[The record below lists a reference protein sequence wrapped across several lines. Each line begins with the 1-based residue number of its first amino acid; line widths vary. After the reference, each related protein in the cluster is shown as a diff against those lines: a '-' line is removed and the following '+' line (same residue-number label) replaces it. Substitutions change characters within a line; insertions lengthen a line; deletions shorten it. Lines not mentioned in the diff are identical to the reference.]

1 MAGII
6 HPAAHKRRRTTRFWL
21 VLIAALFATVATAS
35 LGRWQLSRAA
45 QKQALHDAIET
56 RRNLPPLR
64 NTDLLAQRDQ
74 PVALLHRP
82 VALRGRFVPE
92 YTIYLDNRQM
102 RGRPGFYVL
111 TPLLLEHSNDAVLIQ
126 RGWIPR
132 NFLDRIALPDLATP
146 TGVVQLSGRIAPV
159 PAKLFEFE
167 DAARGRIRQNL
178 DLADYRDETRL
189 ALIAISVLQ
198 TAQEEGVT
206 ESSGAADAKT
216 RDVSTSPASALR
228 DGSPPLLREWPELG
242 SGVDTHYGYAA
253 QWFALSLLIVCLYV
267 WHQLVKPRRMRTSAS
282 ATID

>member
-1 MAGII
+1 M
-6 HPAAHKRRRTTRFWL
+6 
-21 VLIAALFATVATAS
+21 VLIAALFAIVATAS
-35 LGRWQLSRAA
+35 LGRWQLVRAA
-45 QKQALHDAIET
+45 QKQALHTAIET

-64 NTDLLAQRDQ
+64 NIDLLAQRDQ

-111 TPLLLEHSNDAVLIQ
+111 TPLLLEHSSDAVLVQ

-132 NFLDRIALPDLATP
+132 NFLDRTALPELATP
-146 TGVVQLSGRIAPV
+146 AGVVQLSGRIAPV

-178 DLADYRDETRL
+178 DFVDYQDETQL
-189 ALIAISVLQ
+189 FLIAISILQ
-198 TAQEEGVT
+198 TMQEESVS

-216 RDVSTSPASALR
+216 RDLSTVPVSVLLR
-228 DGSPPLLREWPELG
+228 DEAPPLLREWPEIG

-253 QWFALSLLIVCLYV
+253 QWFGLSLLIACLYV
-267 WHQLVKPRRMRTSAS
+267 WHQIIKPRRVRACAS